1 MYALYSDWLPSGE
14 EQLVAFKGGT
24 NSETGATCH
33 CHFSEKKPNFHFL
46 MIIGG
51 TQTFNF
57 NGVLYFVKY
66 LVWQVFKMP
75 LPVLVVFVFTVA
87 VVQTTCN
94 FRHNFLRVTSRW
106 YIRDL
111 RQPASVL
118 PSVWCTAVVSRCA
131 SCVAAA
137 ETAIRDF

>member
-1 MYALYSDWLPSGE
+1 MSLFWKQVQLSLSE
-14 EQLVAFKGGT
+14 E
-24 NSETGATCH
+24 NR
-33 CHFSEKKPNFHFL
+33 
-46 MIIGG
+46 G
-51 TQTFNF
+51 TQIFNF
-57 NGVLYFVKY
+57 KGVLYFVKY
-66 LVWQVFKMP
+66 LVWQVFKLA

-94 FRHNFLRVTSRW
+94 FRHIFLRVTSRW

>member
-24 NSETGATCH
+24 NSGTGATCH
-33 CHFSEKKPNFHFL
+33 CHCSENKSNFHFL
-46 MIIGG
+46 RRIGE
-51 TQTFNF
+51 
-57 NGVLYFVKY
+57 LRYLIAMLFVKY